1 MQRCFAYLT
10 TSLWSYNQSLNV
22 WEPIMEP
29 WQLLLHMDT
38 NPNPYSSAGIAP
50 GTSSVQ
56 LATLYAFSHAGTGVA
71 GADLYSQ
78 AWVGT
83 GLAAKLGGCMTSGC
97 TAPFSF
103 GLLC

>member
-1 MQRCFAYLT
+1 VTGLSQEPCGVCRCFAYLT
-10 TSLWSYNQSLNV
+10 TSLWSYNQSLDV

-56 LATLYAFSHAGTGVA
+56 LQCL
-71 GADLYSQ
+71 DLPQ
-78 AWVGT
+78 
-83 GLAAKLGGCMTSGC
+83 
-97 TAPFSF
+97 
-103 GLLC
+103 